1 MDLSTQDLLP
11 DQIVLLTR
19 AAVVVSVHSAAL
31 NNMMWM
37 RPHRGAVVEFGG
49 TGNYHYA
56 NM

>member
-1 MDLSTQDLLP
+1 MSTQDLLP